1 MAEDKLKVFVR
12 VRPLSKKEALLNTHC
27 IVSVDD
33 CRINIRRSTNNGKTS
48 TFTYD
53 NCFWSF
59 RNTDKEYKSQEDVF
73 NDIGHDLLDDVFMG
87 YNACIFAYGQT
98 EVLRKYFKHTV
109 YIKGSGKSYTMM
121 GSKEQPGL
129 IPRLCIELFRR
140 IDEHRQDVTFK
151 VEVSYF
157 EIYNEKVRDLLD
169 PNSTKSNLKVREH
182 AILGP
187 YVDGLSNLAVSSKA
201 QFLALIEEGNKLR
214 TVAATSINA
223 ESSRSHANICIR
235 VTQSKL
241 DKVKNVV
248 TEKASKISLV
258 DLAGSES
265 ARKSGA
271 KGERLKEGSNIN
283 KSLTTLGLVISALAE
298 TSRSKKSIK
307 TKFVPYRD
315 SVLTWLLKDC
325 LGGNSRTVMIA
336 TVSPSSD
343 SYEET
348 MSTLRF
354 ADRAKRIVNHPV
366 VNEDPN
372 AKLVR
377 QLKEEVALLRSKLC
391 RLGVN
396 EDVQEKL
403 EAAEKMMRQMNRSW
417 EERLRE
423 TERIYQERQNAF
435 EKMGVSVQASG
446 IRVQTDKFYLV
457 NLNADPSM
465 NELLIYY
472 LKKSNII
479 GLPGG
484 AADPDIQLQG
494 IGIMP
499 RHAVIDIEQELLYIQ
514 PMYGART
521 CVNGCEIFSKTQL
534 HHGDRLLLG
543 HNHFFRVNCPSIIG
557 SIQKDKDASAVFD
570 YGFAEEEVMYKEL
583 RDTPLAIAL
592 SKLERHHLKDKQVA
606 LENQRRIY
614 EEQLQSLRNQCIS
627 PLTPCCESN
636 CLLLTPCTPSLP
648 NSYVKSRYTEWATGR
663 EDVFRMSMAKLK
675 ENLIGVNK
683 LVREANLLASMLHKE
698 TKFNVTLQIPAE
710 NLNPRKICQSTFICE
725 PAVLVQQGKRNQIWA
740 VEKLE
745 NKLIVMRDLYN
756 QNATNK
762 NAKEAVFNEKFANPF
777 FDSFD
782 TQYLIGVANVFLEV
796 LFHDVKLNY
805 HVPIISQQGEVS
817 GRLHIELYRLKIED
831 VTDPEKIISSSFDE
845 TSAGFKSVLDLNKN
859 PMNAFLGR
867 KIIFRLIIKKVC
879 GLPEALSN
887 FVFCQYRF
895 GQESEATTVTPA
907 FNPEKMPLNTVY
919 RPQAMVFQFDHQRD
933 VQFIVNEEMYEYL
946 VEGALSVQV
955 YGHRSSTLP
964 NTQIPIDV
972 MECRRKNMDKL
983 KTRWAEVM
991 RRIQFWIEIHELN
1004 EQGIYTPVPVTKCS
1018 DCSTGGVYNIRPGQ
1032 QRRLLIRLSPVSNC
1046 GLLPLIMQTVSSV
1059 SIGSVCVCNDPALD
1073 SYQECDLVELRQR
1086 WLAALEQRRD
1096 YLNEQIN
1103 LLANQQF
1110 KSDADKEREKSL
1122 IDQWL
1127 FLTEE
1132 RNAVCAPE
1140 PNTFMPGAPAEGGSV
1155 PFGFEDHIP
1164 VIFLDL
1170 LQNTPSVVV
1179 PGAKSVLSME
1189 HDTLMV
1195 QLPILSSEELANEI
1209 TTFASWDS
1217 SVHDCVNLNRLSTNE
1232 HIYAIVRVQVLIS
1245 HPTVMNVILRKRICL
1260 SLSRPPSLPGRWL
1273 RKFHAQGVCHGTGL
1287 YYDVVAHLPRGS
1299 CSAEANASL
1308 ALVAA
1313 RNDDHLLD
1321 NGNSYIE
1328 KYTTGI
1334 LEVESLLALD
1344 RLRQEVAIREIL
1356 KQTDHRKM
1364 QYSNVI
1370 SPTLKNT
1377 DNVVSSASI
1386 GDKRLFS
1393 NNPARPTFLN
1403 LKPFYTGRLSKIGSP
1418 SNHLCSLL
1426 EVEKDHDSVSPDDLK
1441 PRNFY
1446 NQYNLENRCN
1456 SLESSACSAAESTT
1470 SSGYESTFYSY

>member
-27 IVSVDD
+27 IVNVDD
-33 CRINIRRSTNNGKTS
+33 CRITIKRSTNNGKTS

-73 NDIGHDLLDDVFMG
+73 HDVGHDLLDDVFLG

-98 EVLRKYFKHTV
+98 
-109 YIKGSGKSYTMM
+109 GSGKSYTMM
-121 GSKEQPGL
+121 GTKEQPGL

-140 IDEHRQDVTFK
+140 IDEDRQDVTFK

-298 TSRSKKSIK
+298 TSRSKKSNK
-307 TKFVPYRD
+307 TKFAPYRD

-336 TVSPSSD
+336 TVSPASD

-348 MSTLRF
+348 LSTLRF

-391 RLGVN
+391 GRGVN

-403 EAAEKMMRQMNRSW
+403 EAAEKMMHQMNRSW

-423 TERIYQERQNAF
+423 TERIYQERQNAL

-446 IRVQTDKFYLV
+446 IRVQRDKFYLV

-472 LKKSNII
+472 LKKSNVI

-484 AADPDIQLQG
+484 AVDPDIQLQG

-514 PMYGART
+514 SMYGAR
-521 CVNGCEIFSKTQL
+521 TQL

-557 SIQKDKDASAVFD
+557 SIQKEKDASAVFD
-570 YGFAEEEVMYKEL
+570 YGFAEEEVMYKEM

-648 NSYVKSRYTEWATGR
+648 NLYVKSRYTEWATGR

-683 LVREANLLASMLHKE
+683 LVREANLLASVLHKE

-710 NLNPRKICQSTFICE
+710 NLNPRKICQSSFICE
-725 PAVLVQQGKRNQIWA
+725 PAVLVQQGSRSQIWA

-756 QNATNK
+756 QNATNR
-762 NAKEAVFNEKFANPF
+762 NAN
-777 FDSFD
+777 
-782 TQYLIGVANVFLEV
+782 
-796 LFHDVKLNY
+796 
-805 HVPIISQQGEVS
+805 EVS

-831 VTDPEKIISSSFDE
+831 VIDHEKIGTNSFDG
-845 TSAGFKSVLDLNKN
+845 TCAGLKPVLDLNKN
-859 PMNAFLGR
+859 LMNALLGR

-895 GQESEATTVTPA
+895 GQESEATIVTPA
-907 FNPEKMPLNTVY
+907 FNPETLPLNTVY
-919 RPQAMVFQFDHQRD
+919 RPQAMVFRFNHQRD
-933 VQFIVNEEMYEYL
+933 LQFVVTEEMYEYI

-955 YGHRSSTLP
+955 YGHRSPTLS
-964 NTQIPIDV
+964 NTQLPIDV

-991 RRIQFWIEIHELN
+991 RRIQLWIEIHELN

-1032 QRRLLIRLSPVSNC
+1032 QRRLLIRLSPISNC
-1046 GLLPLIMQTVSSV
+1046 GLFPVVMQAVSSV
-1059 SIGSVCVCNDPALD
+1059 SIGSVCVCNDSALD
-1073 SYQECDLVELRQR
+1073 SYQECDLVQLRQR
-1086 WLAALEQRRD
+1086 WLAALQQRRD

-1103 LLANQQF
+1103 LLSNQQF
-1110 KSDADKEREKSL
+1110 KTDADKEREQSL
-1122 IDQWL
+1122 IDQWV

-1140 PNTFMPGAPAEGGSV
+1140 PNTFMPGAPAEGGAF

-1170 LQNTPSVVV
+1170 LQDMPVVVV

-1189 HDTLMV
+1189 VDALMV
-1195 QLPILSSEELANEI
+1195 ELPIVSSEELANEI
-1209 TTFASWDS
+1209 TALTCWDS
-1217 SVHDCVNLNRLSTNE
+1217 SVHDCVSLNRLSANE
-1232 HIYAIVRVQVLIS
+1232 RIYAIVRVQVLIS
-1245 HPTVMNVILRKRICL
+1245 HPIQMHFVLRKRICL

-1273 RKFHAQGVCHGTGL
+1273 RKLHAQGICHGTGV
-1287 YYDVVAHLPRGS
+1287 YYDLVAHLPRGS

-1313 RNDDHLLD
+1313 RNDDHRLLD
-1321 NGNSYIE
+1321 DGNSYIE

-1334 LEVESLLALD
+1334 LQVESLLALD

-1364 QYSNVI
+1364 EHSKPI
-1370 SPTLKNT
+1370 SPILKST
-1377 DNVVSSASI
+1377 DKVMPSPGI
-1386 GDKRLFS
+1386 GDNRMNS

-1403 LKPFYTGRLSKIGSP
+1403 LKPFYTGRLSKLSSP
-1418 SNHLCSLL
+1418 LNELGALS
-1426 EVEKDHDSVSPDDLK
+1426 EVEKECDCVSAGDLK
-1441 PRNFY
+1441 PRNVY
-1446 NQYNLENRCN
+1446 NRYNVEKRCN
-1456 SLESSACSAAESTT
+1456 SLESSACSVAESTAS
-1470 SSGYESTFYSY
+1470 SSGYESTFHSY

>member
-33 CRINIRRSTNNGKTS
+33 CRISIRRSTNNGKTN

-73 NDIGHDLLDDVFMG
+73 NDVGHDLLDDVFMG

-98 EVLRKYFKHTV
+98 
-109 YIKGSGKSYTMM
+109 GSGKSYTMM
-121 GSKEQPGL
+121 
-129 IPRLCIELFRR
+129 
-140 IDEHRQDVTFK
+140 DEHRQDVTFK

-283 KSLTTLGLVISALAE
+283 KSLTTLGLRFRVNVAVERLFGWKQSN
-298 TSRSKKSIK
+298 RN
-307 TKFVPYRD
+307 
-315 SVLTWLLKDC
+315 DC
-325 LGGNSRTVMIA
+325 YN
-336 TVSPSSD
+336 
-343 SYEET
+343 
-348 MSTLRF
+348 
-354 ADRAKRIVNHPV
+354 RAKRIVNHPV

-403 EAAEKMMRQMNRSW
+403 EAAEKMMRQMNCSW

-423 TERIYQERQNAF
+423 TERIYQERQTAF

-557 SIQKDKDASAVFD
+557 SIQKDNDASAVFD

-762 NAKEAVFNEKFANPF
+762 NANEAVFNEKFANPF

-782 TQYLIGVANVFLEV
+782 AQYLIGVANVFLEV
-796 LFHDVKLNY
+796 LFYDVKLNY

-831 VTDPEKIISSSFDE
+831 VTDPEKIISSTFDE
-845 TSAGFKSVLDLNKN
+845 TCAGCKTVLDLNKI

-879 GLPEALSN
+879 GLPEAFSN

-907 FNPEKMPLNTVY
+907 FNPETLPLNTVY
-919 RPQAMVFQFDHQRD
+919 RPQAMVFR
-933 VQFIVNEEMYEYL
+933 
-946 VEGALSVQV
+946 
-955 YGHRSSTLP
+955 
-964 NTQIPIDV
+964 
-972 MECRRKNMDKL
+972 C
-983 KTRWAEVM
+983 
-991 RRIQFWIEIHELN
+991 
-1004 EQGIYTPVPVTKCS
+1004 
-1018 DCSTGGVYNIRPGQ
+1018 
-1032 QRRLLIRLSPVSNC
+1032 
-1046 GLLPLIMQTVSSV
+1046 TVCSSV
-1059 SIGSVCVCNDPALD
+1059 KI
-1073 SYQECDLVELRQR
+1073 
-1086 WLAALEQRRD
+1086 W
-1096 YLNEQIN
+1096 
-1103 LLANQQF
+1103 
-1110 KSDADKEREKSL
+1110 
-1122 IDQWL
+1122 
-1127 FLTEE
+1127 
-1132 RNAVCAPE
+1132 
-1140 PNTFMPGAPAEGGSV
+1140 
-1155 PFGFEDHIP
+1155 
-1164 VIFLDL
+1164 
-1170 LQNTPSVVV
+1170 
-1179 PGAKSVLSME
+1179 
-1189 HDTLMV
+1189 
-1195 QLPILSSEELANEI
+1195 
-1209 TTFASWDS
+1209 
-1217 SVHDCVNLNRLSTNE
+1217 
-1232 HIYAIVRVQVLIS
+1232 IS
-1245 HPTVMNVILRKRICL
+1245 
-1260 SLSRPPSLPGRWL
+1260 
-1273 RKFHAQGVCHGTGL
+1273 
-1287 YYDVVAHLPRGS
+1287 
-1299 CSAEANASL
+1299 
-1308 ALVAA
+1308 
-1313 RNDDHLLD
+1313 
-1321 NGNSYIE
+1321 
-1328 KYTTGI
+1328 
-1334 LEVESLLALD
+1334 
-1344 RLRQEVAIREIL
+1344 
-1356 KQTDHRKM
+1356 
-1364 QYSNVI
+1364 
-1370 SPTLKNT
+1370 
-1377 DNVVSSASI
+1377 
-1386 GDKRLFS
+1386 
-1393 NNPARPTFLN
+1393 
-1403 LKPFYTGRLSKIGSP
+1403 
-1418 SNHLCSLL
+1418 
-1426 EVEKDHDSVSPDDLK
+1426 
-1441 PRNFY
+1441 
-1446 NQYNLENRCN
+1446 
-1456 SLESSACSAAESTT
+1456 
-1470 SSGYESTFYSY
+1470 

>member
-33 CRINIRRSTNNGKTS
+33 CRISIRRSTNNGKTN

-73 NDIGHDLLDDVFMG
+73 NDVGHDLLDDVFMG

-98 EVLRKYFKHTV
+98 EVLRKYFKRTI
-109 YIKGSGKSYTMM
+109 YIIGSGKSYTMM
-121 GSKEQPGL
+121 GTKEQPGL

-307 TKFVPYRD
+307 TKFAPYRD

-403 EAAEKMMRQMNRSW
+403 EAAEKMMRQMNCSW

-423 TERIYQERQNAF
+423 TERIYQERQTAF

-698 TKFNVTLQIPAE
+698 TKFSVTLQIPAE

-762 NAKEAVFNEKFANPF
+762 NANEAVFNEKFANHF

-782 TQYLIGVANVFLEV
+782 AQYLIGVANVFLEV
-796 LFHDVKLNY
+796 LFYDVKLNY

-831 VTDPEKIISSSFDE
+831 FTDPEKIISSTFDE
-845 TSAGFKSVLDLNKN
+845 TCAGCKTVLDLNKI

-879 GLPEALSN
+879 GLPEAFSN

-907 FNPEKMPLNTVY
+907 FNPETLPLNTVY
-919 RPQAMVFQFDHQRD
+919 RPQAMVFRFDHQRD

-955 YGHRSSTLP
+955 YGHRSPTLP
-964 NTQIPIDV
+964 NTQLPIHV

-983 KTRWAEVM
+983 KNRWAEVM

-1032 QRRLLIRLSPVSNC
+1032 QRRLLIRLSPISNC
-1046 GLLPLIMQTVSSV
+1046 GLLPLVMQTVSSV

-1073 SYQECDLVELRQR
+1073 SYQEYDLVELRQR

-1189 HDTLMV
+1189 LDTLMV

-1209 TTFASWDS
+1209 ATFASWDS
-1217 SVHDCVNLNRLSTNE
+1217 SVHDCVNLNRLSANE

-1321 NGNSYIE
+1321 VGNSYIE

-1364 QYSNVI
+1364 EYSNVI
-1370 SPTLKNT
+1370 SH
-1377 DNVVSSASI
+1377 VQ
-1386 GDKRLFS
+1386 
-1393 NNPARPTFLN
+1393 
-1403 LKPFYTGRLSKIGSP
+1403 LSKIGSP
-1418 SNHLCSLL
+1418 SNPLCSLL

-1446 NQYNLENRCN
+1446 NQDNIENHCN
-1456 SLESSACSAAESTT
+1456 SLGSSACSAAESTT
-1470 SSGYESTFYSY
+1470 SSGYESTFYFY

>member
-27 IVSVDD
+27 IVNVDD
-33 CRINIRRSTNNGKTS
+33 CRITIKRSTNNGKTS

-73 NDIGHDLLDDVFMG
+73 HDVGHDLLDDVFLG

-98 EVLRKYFKHTV
+98 
-109 YIKGSGKSYTMM
+109 GSGKSYTMM
-121 GSKEQPGL
+121 GTKEQPGL

-140 IDEHRQDVTFK
+140 IDEDRQDVTFK

-201 QFLALIEEGNKLR
+201 QVLALIEEGNKLR

-298 TSRSKKSIK
+298 TSRSKKSNK
-307 TKFVPYRD
+307 TKFAPYRD

-336 TVSPSSD
+336 TVSPASD

-348 MSTLRF
+348 LSTLRF

-391 RLGVN
+391 GRGVN

-403 EAAEKMMRQMNRSW
+403 EAAEKMMHQMNRSW

-423 TERIYQERQNAF
+423 TERIYQERQNAL

-446 IRVQTDKFYLV
+446 IRVQRDKFYLV

-472 LKKSNII
+472 LKKSNVI

-484 AADPDIQLQG
+484 AVDPDIQLQG

-499 RHAVIDIEQELLYIQ
+499 RHA
-514 PMYGART
+514 
-521 CVNGCEIFSKTQL
+521 
-534 HHGDRLLLG
+534 
-543 HNHFFRVNCPSIIG
+543 
-557 SIQKDKDASAVFD
+557 DASAVFD
-570 YGFAEEEVMYKEL
+570 YGFAEEEVMYKEM

-648 NSYVKSRYTEWATGR
+648 NLYVKSRYTEWATGR

-683 LVREANLLASMLHKE
+683 LVREANLLASVLHKE

-710 NLNPRKICQSTFICE
+710 NLNPRKICQNSFICE
-725 PAVLVQQGKRNQIWA
+725 PAVLVQQGSRSQIWA

-756 QNATNK
+756 QNATNR
-762 NAKEAVFNEKFANPF
+762 NANEAVFNEKFANPF
-777 FDSFD
+777 FDCFD

-796 LFHDVKLNY
+796 LFYDVKLNY

-831 VTDPEKIISSSFDE
+831 VSDHEKIGTNSFDG
-845 TSAGFKSVLDLNKN
+845 TCAGLKPVLDLNKN
-859 PMNAFLGR
+859 LMNALLGR

-895 GQESEATTVTPA
+895 GQESEATIVTPA
-907 FNPEKMPLNTVY
+907 FNPETLPLNTVY
-919 RPQAMVFQFDHQRD
+919 RPQAMVFRFNHQRD
-933 VQFIVNEEMYEYL
+933 LQFVVTEEMYEYL

-955 YGHRSSTLP
+955 YGHRSPTLS
-964 NTQIPIDV
+964 NTQLPIDV

-991 RRIQFWIEIHELN
+991 RRIQLWIEIHELN

-1032 QRRLLIRLSPVSNC
+1032 QRRLLIRLSPISNC
-1046 GLLPLIMQTVSSV
+1046 GLFPVVMQAVSSV
-1059 SIGSVCVCNDPALD
+1059 SIGSVCVCNDSALD
-1073 SYQECDLVELRQR
+1073 SYQECDLVQLRQR
-1086 WLAALEQRRD
+1086 WLAALQQRRD

-1103 LLANQQF
+1103 LLSNQQF
-1110 KSDADKEREKSL
+1110 KTDADKEREQSL
-1122 IDQWL
+1122 IDQWV

-1140 PNTFMPGAPAEGGSV
+1140 PNTFMPGAPAEGGAF

-1170 LQNTPSVVV
+1170 LQDMPVVVV

-1189 HDTLMV
+1189 VDALMV
-1195 QLPILSSEELANEI
+1195 ELPIVSSEELANEI
-1209 TTFASWDS
+1209 TALTCWDS
-1217 SVHDCVNLNRLSTNE
+1217 SVHDCVSLNRLSANE
-1232 HIYAIVRVQVLIS
+1232 RIYAIVRVQVLIS
-1245 HPTVMNVILRKRICL
+1245 HPIQMHFVLRKRICL

-1273 RKFHAQGVCHGTGL
+1273 RKLHAQGICHGTGV
-1287 YYDVVAHLPRGS
+1287 YYDLVAHLPRGS

-1313 RNDDHLLD
+1313 RNDDHRLLD
-1321 NGNSYIE
+1321 DGNSYIE

-1334 LEVESLLALD
+1334 LQVESLLALD

-1364 QYSNVI
+1364 EHSKPI
-1370 SPTLKNT
+1370 SPILKST
-1377 DNVVSSASI
+1377 DKVMPSPGI
-1386 GDKRLFS
+1386 GDNRMNS

-1403 LKPFYTGRLSKIGSP
+1403 LKPFYTGRLSKLSSP
-1418 SNHLCSLL
+1418 LNELGALS
-1426 EVEKDHDSVSPDDLK
+1426 EVEKECDCVSAGDLK
-1441 PRNFY
+1441 PRNVY
-1446 NQYNLENRCN
+1446 NRYNVEKRCN
-1456 SLESSACSAAESTT
+1456 SLESSACSVAESTAS
-1470 SSGYESTFYSY
+1470 SSGYESTFHSY